1 MPVLRS
7 LLVASL
13 VASNAAAAQRVL
25 LELRPHAGDTL
36 CMQLEQVTEMTAG
49 SPGAPGAA
57 SAKVTTTLRMFS
69 RAIVESTAHIASL
82 ILAVTDSV
90 DIASSDPHA
99 RAMSE
104 QAERELKG
112 RQMRL
117 RLWPDGA
124 VTLNDGASSV
134 PREVSDLISV
144 MPASF
149 PSRPVGVGDTWLREM
164 PVPAAEAVGV
174 PAGSVVRTR
183 FRFDSMSA
191 DGNLAFLSMS
201 GALRPVTTGAIEDAP
216 VGKVSGSLIVNRV
229 RGWLSESRFLLELR
243 SSAPRKAAEKNAPVR
258 FNVRVSQTMRVLPPT
273 TLVRRR

>member
-1 MPVLRS
+1 MAVSSRAF
-7 LLVASL
+7 LVASL
-13 VASNAAAAQRVL
+13 VASNAGAQKVL
-25 LELRPHAGDTL
+25 LELRPHVGDTL
-36 CMQLEQVTEMTAG
+36 RMQLEQVTELTG
-49 SPGAPGAA
+49 GAPGAP
-57 SAKVTTTLRMFS
+57 SARVTTTLRMFS

-104 QAERELKG
+104 QAEHELEG

-124 VTLNDGASSV
+124 VTLNDGAASV
-134 PREVSDLISV
+134 PREVSDLVSV

-149 PSRPVGVGDTWLREM
+149 PSRPVAVGETWVREM

-174 PAGSVVRTR
+174 PAGSVMRTR
-183 FRFDSMSA
+183 FRFDSMSPNG
-191 DGNLAFLSMS
+191 DLAYLSMA
-201 GALRPVTTGAIEDAP
+201 GALRPVPAGAPAEAP
-216 VGKVSGSLIVNRV
+216 VGKVSGNVIVNRP

-243 SSAPRKAAEKNAPVR
+243 SSAPRKGADKGKPVR
-258 FNVRVSQTMRVLPPT
+258 FNVRVSQTMRVLPST